1 MSGTVLTNSIGFI
14 AATFTT
20 IAFLPQAIKMIR
32 TKDTK
37 SISLFMYIILNAG
50 IILWLIFGFLILE
63 LPVILA
69 NLITIIFTLTIL
81 FLKIRHG

>member
-1 MSGTVLTNSIGFI
+1 MSGTILTNLIGFI

-20 IAFLPQAIKMIR
+20 IAFLPQAIKIIR

-50 IILWLIFGFLILE
+50 IILWLIFGLLILE

>member
-1 MSGTVLTNSIGFI
+1 MSGTTLTNLIGFI
-14 AATFTT
+14 AAIFTT
-20 IAFLPQAIKMIR
+20 VAFLPQAIKIIR

-69 NLITIIFTLTIL
+69 NLVTVIFTLTIL
-81 FLKIRHG
+81 FFKIKHG